1 MMASHSESGPD
12 MRETTASLGRF
23 GISTA
28 TLTGSLGEKLRA
40 ARDAGFTAVSLAA
53 RDLVAH
59 PDGVDAAAALIG
71 ASGLRIA
78 AVQSLR
84 DLVGLPTHLRD

>member
-40 ARDAGFTAVSLAA
+40 ARDSGFTAVSLAA

-59 PDGVDAAAALIG
+59 PDGVDAAPARIRGSGRRNSAVPALRAFEG
-71 ASGLRIA
+71 RAPHRRG
-78 AVQSLR
+78 
-84 DLVGLPTHLRD
+84 